1 MKKSLIVIGG
11 GAAGFFGAI
20 NFAEKFPGSEVTILE
35 KSPKVLRKVKIS
47 GGGRCNVTNV
57 CSDPRELSKN
67 YPRGGKALIGAFTR
81 FSSNDTVRWFE
92 DRGIKLKVEEDGRI
106 FPVSDD
112 SQTIIDCLISSAEKA
127 GVKILTNIN
136 VVEIIPPNFDK
147 KWKIKIS
154 DNEIMESDNLLIAPG
169 SSERIWEML
178 KNIGH
183 KIVPPIPS
191 LFTFNIK
198 DERLKD
204 IPGISVND
212 VEISVE
218 GTKLKSN
225 GPLLVT
231 HWGLSGPA
239 ILKLSAWGARILN
252 EKNYSFFI
260 KINFIPS
267 LNHQKIAEKFLENKI
282 TLAKKRI
289 SSSPPKDIPLRLWE
303 KLLSASN
310 LTTEIKW
317 QEISKKNINILIEQL
332 IQAQFSVEGKS
343 TFKEEFVTCGG
354 VSLDEVDFKT
364 MQSKLFPGLYFAGE
378 ILDIDGITGGFNFQ
392 SAWTTGWIAGNSM

>member
-1 MKKSLIVIGG
+1 
-11 GAAGFFGAI
+11 
-20 NFAEKFPGSEVTILE
+20 
-35 KSPKVLRKVKIS
+35 
-47 GGGRCNVTNV
+47 
-57 CSDPRELSKN
+57 
-67 YPRGGKALIGAFTR
+67 
-81 FSSNDTVRWFE
+81 
-92 DRGIKLKVEEDGRI
+92 
-106 FPVSDD
+106 
-112 SQTIIDCLISSAEKA
+112 
-127 GVKILTNIN
+127 
-136 VVEIIPPNFDK
+136 
-147 KWKIKIS
+147 
-154 DNEIMESDNLLIAPG
+154 MESDNLLIAPG

-239 ILKLSAWGARILN
+239 VLKLSAWGARILN
-252 EKNYSFFI
+252 EKNYSFYI
-260 KINFIPS
+260 KINFIPA
-267 LNHQKIAEKFLENKI
+267 LNHQKIVEKFLENKI

-289 SSSPPKDIPLRLWE
+289 SSAPPKGIPLRLWE

-310 LTTEIKW
+310 ITTEIKW
-317 QEISKKNINILIEQL
+317 QEISKKNINILAEQL
-332 IQAQFSVEGKS
+332 TQAKFCVEGKS
-343 TFKEEFVTCGG
+343 TFKEEFVTSGG